1 MPDQSKIQPL
11 HYALPVISIA
21 WLMAPISILQGI
33 YAKYYGL
40 SLATIASVFLMTRL
54 FDAVSDP
61 IIGYISDRYYCRNKT
76 YKPFVFAGGTLFI
89 LSSYFLYAPP
99 VSVDASYFTFWLL
112 MFYFSWTLF
121 EMPHL
126 AWASELS
133 HTSKKKAEMYSY
145 RNMAVYVGFLLFYSV
160 PLLPIFETRDI
171 TPETLKVSI
180 LMAGLLMLPLLTIC
194 LLKVRSSSVPAG
206 EVNGGRRKI
215 EASQQTLHE
224 FGLSLIHNKPLI
236 IFISAYLLIIISSAM
251 WYSLIFLYV
260 DSYLGLGE
268 QFAEMFLIAFSV
280 GILATPL
287 WYKLSIWL
295 GKKTT
300 LILATL
306 LLMFSYVHTVTLSPY
321 DTSFTELVLLKT
333 IQTLGFVCTGIVA
346 PTILSEI
353 VDYSGWKYGSA
364 RNASYFAIY
373 NFTHKTTFAIA
384 TALGLGIASIA
395 KFDATSSTHSAKNI
409 LGMHIAI
416 GWLPFI
422 FAMLAIIAI
431 SRIPMNEH
439 RHAIVRRR
447 LDSRLHRSEIKL
459 RE

>member
-1 MPDQSKIQPL
+1 MQDNSKILPL
-11 HYALPVISIA
+11 NYALPVISIA

-40 SLATIASVFLMTRL
+40 PLATIASVFLLTRL

-61 IIGYISDRYYCRNKT
+61 IIGYISDRYYYRNKS
-76 YKPFVFAGGTLFI
+76 YKPFIFAGGTLFVV
-89 LSSYFLYAPP
+89 SSYYLYTPP
-99 VSVDASYFTFWLL
+99 SSIDASYFTFWLL

-126 AWASELS
+126 AWASELA

-171 TPETLKVSI
+171 TPATLKVST
-180 LMAGLLMLPLLTIC
+180 LMAGLLMLPFLIIC
-194 LLKVRSSSVPAG
+194 LVKVKSSSIPAG
-206 EVNGGRRKI
+206 EPNCGRAISGSGEPK
-215 EASQQTLHE
+215 AYE
-224 FGLSLIHNKPLI
+224 FFRALLTNKPLL
-236 IFISAYLLIIISSAM
+236 IFIGAYLLIIISSGM

-268 QFAEMFLIAFSV
+268 KFAEIFLIAFGV

-287 WYKLSIWL
+287 WYKLSVWL

-300 LILATL
+300 LILAAL
-306 LLMFSYVHTVTLSPY
+306 LLIYSYIYTVMLSPFQ
-321 DTSFTELVLLKT
+321 TSFTELVLLKT
-333 IQTLGFVCTGIVA
+333 IQTLGFVCSGIVA

-353 VDYSGWKYGSA
+353 IDYSSLRYGVA
-364 RNASYFAIY
+364 KNASYFAVY

-384 TALGLGIASIA
+384 TALGLGIASAA
-395 KFDATSSTHSAKNI
+395 KFDATSSTHSAESI
-409 LGMHIAI
+409 LGMQLAI
-416 GWLPFI
+416 GWIPSL

-431 SRIPMNEH
+431 SLIPMNER

-447 LDSRLHRSEIKL
+447 LDSRLLRSEL
-459 RE
+459 RVNQ